1 MLLLGNAD
9 DMLLLVTYVDE
20 IRSVLTCHPKPK
32 ISPESRLLPYYLDI
46 TKEQARSVLMTF
58 VAIHSGK
65 FLFIILPYQ
74 LLLKGGWMSV
84 VVINN

>member
-46 TKEQARSVLMTF
+46 TKEQAGNDLMTF
-58 VAIHSGK
+58 AAIHSGE

-74 LLLKGGWMSV
+74 LLFKGGWMSV